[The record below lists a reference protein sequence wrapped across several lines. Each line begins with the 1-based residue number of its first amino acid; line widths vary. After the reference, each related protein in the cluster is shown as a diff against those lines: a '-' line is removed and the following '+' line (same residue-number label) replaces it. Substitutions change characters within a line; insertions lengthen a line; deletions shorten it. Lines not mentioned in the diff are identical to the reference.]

1 MIVHLVNGSK
11 ITIPEE
17 NCDDY
22 INVVEFGSLISI
34 NQRARERKYN
44 GVKDEW
50 TRLTINK
57 DQLLFIEYENEK
69 CVMNKDIPFA
79 KIEFRPDR
87 FTAKSEI
94 LPGDVKEDKANG

>member
-34 NQRARERKYN
+34 NQRARE
-44 GVKDEW
+44 
-50 TRLTINK
+50 
-57 DQLLFIEYENEK
+57 ENTMALK
-69 CVMNKDIPFA
+69 MSGRDSLSI
-79 KIEFRPDR
+79 KISSCSLNM
-87 FTAKSEI
+87 KMKNVS
-94 LPGDVKEDKANG
+94 